1 MKNSKKLLLLS
12 ALGLLACA
20 PKVSADTETDRIINA
35 TVAAS
40 INNIKGIDNS
50 ALKKALSEIKSQ
62 LTAIIA
68 ASPNAAE
75 YKDLQTALGNLNP
88 DALFA
93 SLAYIQ
99 TILSKIPN
107 ESKDLIL
114 TKIPKAFHGLVSPKK
129 VSPKK

>member
-12 ALGLLACA
+12 VLGLLACA
-20 PKVSADTETDRIINA
+20 PKVSADTETDRIINE
-35 TVAAS
+35 TVSAS
-40 INNIKGIDNS
+40 INNIKGIDNA

-75 YKDLQTALGNLNP
+75 YKELQTALGKLNP
-88 DALFA
+88 EALFA
-93 SLAYIQ
+93 SLACIQ
-99 TILSKIPN
+99 TILSKIPS

-114 TKIPKAFHGLVSPKK
+114 TKVPPAFHKLVSPKK
-129 VSPKK
+129 